1 MAGSRAQPPRLIAI
15 FGSGETS
22 PVMTSVHQ
30 NLVARVSDPRLKA
43 ILLDTPFGF
52 QPNADEIAA
61 RTISYFRQHVGC
73 EISLASF
80 RHSGQATPKE
90 FEQFLSRLDQA
101 NYVFAGPGSPTYA
114 LRHWRDNGVRARLV
128 EKVARGGCVAF
139 ASAAAIGLGSYAL
152 PVYEIYKVGDD
163 PSWTRGLD
171 LLGEIGVRCAV
182 VPHYNNR
189 EGGTHD
195 SRYCYMGESRLRL
208 LESMLPD
215 QTLILGI
222 DEYTAC
228 IIDVE
233 AQSVTVRGRGGVT
246 VRRQGMERLW
256 KRTTFALSELQDAF
270 EAPTSAGM
278 GLSPEIGRASAGGVP
293 NVDAVDRCDVD
304 GVVMAILEMES
315 VLDEGL
321 AGIAGTQERDR
332 VRAEMRDLVG
342 RIPDLQRS
350 GRPGQVREYVAPLV
364 DFVLSLR
371 GEARRERRF
380 GDADRLRA
388 ILADCGVEVQDT
400 PSGTAWS
407 LAQA

>member
-1 MAGSRAQPPRLIAI
+1 
-15 FGSGETS
+15 
-22 PVMTSVHQ
+22 MTSVHQ
-30 NLVARVSDPRLKA
+30 DLVARVSDPRLNA

-73 EISLASF
+73 EIGLASF
-80 RHSGQATPKE
+80 RHSGQATTNELK
-90 FEQFLSRLDQA
+90 QFLTRIRQA

-114 LRHWRDNGVRARLV
+114 LRHWRENGVRERLV
-128 EKVARGGCVAF
+128 EKVVRGGCVAF
-139 ASAAAIGLGSYAL
+139 ASAAAIGLGTYAL

-163 PSWTRGLD
+163 LSWTAGLD

-195 SRYCYMGESRLRL
+195 TRYCYMGESRLRR

-215 QTLILGI
+215 PTLILGI

-256 KRTTFALSELQDAF
+256 KRTTFPLSELQDAF
-270 EAPTSAGM
+270 EAAPSAGI
-278 GLSPEIGRASAGGVP
+278 GLSPEIERAHASGVP
-293 NVDAVDRCDVD
+293 GADTLDRRDVD
-304 GVVMAILEMES
+304 GVVTTILEMES
-315 VLDEGL
+315 VLDVGL
-321 AGIAGTQERDR
+321 ADIADTQERDR
-332 VRAEMRDLVG
+332 VRAEMRDLVR
-342 RIPDLQRS
+342 RIPELQRS
-350 GRPGQVREYVAPLV
+350 GKPGEVRDYVAPLV
-364 DFVLSLR
+364 DVVLSLR

-388 ILADCGVEVQDT
+388 ILAECGVEVQDT